1 MSTCLAISAGIIFLT
16 VLVGFIIPEGK
27 LNKTINFVVRLAC
40 IFILISP
47 ILKVFG
53 FTETINNGSLVD
65 YGYICSVYSE
75 NQSEQLEKLILEKLG
90 IECECKVDFTY
101 EDGVFK
107 ENGVTIL
114 TDFAENVTIEKI
126 QAYLGEL
133 GYININVNE
142 KDT

>member
-1 MSTCLAISAGIIFLT
+1 MSAYLAFSAGMIFLT

-27 LNKTINFVVRLAC
+27 LNKTISFVIRLAC
-40 IFILISP
+40 IFMLISP
-47 ILKVFG
+47 LLKSFG
-53 FTETINNGSLVD
+53 FTETLDDGSLID
-65 YGYICSVYSE
+65 YDYISYVYSE
-75 NQSEQLEKLILEKLG
+75 NQSTRLEKLILENIG
-90 IECECKVDFTY
+90 IECECVIDFTY
-101 EDGVFK
+101 NDGIFK

-142 KDT
+142 KGT